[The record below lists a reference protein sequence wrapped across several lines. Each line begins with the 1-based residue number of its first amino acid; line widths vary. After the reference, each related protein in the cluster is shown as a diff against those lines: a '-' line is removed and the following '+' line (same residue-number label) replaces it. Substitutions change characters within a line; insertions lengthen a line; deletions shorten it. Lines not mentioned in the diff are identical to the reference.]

1 MMEREE
7 PGELQL
13 NGSPSTG
20 QDEYCCQDTAQR
32 ECDSDNICLFAVRS
46 GKLRVLDCFP
56 LASLAACANGADAAN
71 LLRLKLQGSLPAGS
85 DWMLR
90 IPPIGIDGFDVILRS
105 CLPRASI
112 RVNFG
117 GLEELLET
125 LDAALVWVGRALSAS
140 YQLRTTSFGG
150 CARMCGLPFRAF
162 RHVAESVKRNDLC
175 SLRTIGADTGP
186 ARTADS
192 RATVL
197 PDRSVAESGSG
208 YHPF

>member
-150 CARMCGLPFRAF
+150 CARMWRLERIDPSAGGRARPAF
-162 RHVAESVKRNDLC
+162 PG
-175 SLRTIGADTGP
+175 IP
-186 ARTADS
+186 ARCRVGEAERSLLIASDWRRDWAGQDS
-192 RATVL
+192 
-197 PDRSVAESGSG
+197 
-208 YHPF
+208 